1 MKHLK
6 VLLSTT
12 ALTAVS
18 ASAALADKWDMPM
31 AYAATNYHSENGAEF
46 AKCVTEKSGGLE
58 IVTHPG
64 GSLFGGADI
73 KRAVQTGQANIGERL
88 ISAHA
93 NENPLYGVD
102 SIPFVATSF
111 EDSEKLWKA
120 AGDKIQAALAEENLV
135 YVYAVPWP
143 PQGIYAKKEINSA
156 ADLAGVKFRAYNT
169 ATARIAELASMVP
182 VQIEAAELSQALATG
197 VAESFISSGSTGY
210 DRKVW
215 EQLTHFYDVQ
225 AWLPRNLVFV
235 NKDAWDALDDATR
248 QAIAGV
254 RNGLVAEHLGAS
266 PEILARAVETRGSLV
281 RTMDALNPPRGRGLR
296 RLEKRGENPLADLVA
311 QSKIFDPRYDEN
323 AVARRGVTSR
333 HLVLGLGLAVAGYL
347 LWQL

>member
-6 VLLSTT
+6 VLLSAT

-93 NENPLYGVD
+93 NDNPLYGVD

-225 AWLPRNLVFV
+225 AWLPRNVVFV
-235 NKDAWDALDDATR
+235 NKDAWDGLDAKA
-248 QAIAGV
+248 QGAIADCG
-254 RNGLVAEHLGAS
+254 AEA
-266 PEILARAVETRGSLV
+266 AA
-281 RTMDALNPPRGRGLR
+281 RGLAKAKE
-296 RLEKRGENPLADLVA
+296 LTDFYVK
-311 QSKIFDPRYDEN
+311 
-323 AVARRGVTSR
+323 
-333 HLVLGLGLAVAGYL
+333 GLAENGMTVAAPSD
-347 LWQL
+347 QLKSDLKGFGETMTKEWLESAGDDGKAIIDAFNSM

>member
-1 MKHLK
+1 MKHLR
-6 VLLSTT
+6 VLLSAT

-58 IVTHPG
+58 IITHPG

-93 NENPLYGVD
+93 NDNPLYGVD

-120 AGDKIQAALAEENLV
+120 AGDKVQAALAEENLV

-197 VAESFISSGSTGY
+197 VAEAFISSGSTGY

-215 EQLTHFYDVQ
+215 EQLSHVYDVQ
-225 AWLPRNLVFV
+225 AWLPRNVIFV
-235 NKDAWDALDDATR
+235 NTDAWDGLDAKA
-248 QAIAGV
+248 QGAIADCG
-254 RNGLVAEHLGAS
+254 AEA
-266 PEILARAVETRGSLV
+266 AA
-281 RTMDALNPPRGRGLR
+281 RGLAKAKE
-296 RLEKRGENPLADLVA
+296 LTDFYLK
-311 QSKIFDPRYDEN
+311 
-323 AVARRGVTSR
+323 
-333 HLVLGLGLAVAGYL
+333 GLAENGMTVAAPSD
-347 LWQL
+347 QLKSDLKGFGETMTNEWLESAGDEGKAIIDAFNSM